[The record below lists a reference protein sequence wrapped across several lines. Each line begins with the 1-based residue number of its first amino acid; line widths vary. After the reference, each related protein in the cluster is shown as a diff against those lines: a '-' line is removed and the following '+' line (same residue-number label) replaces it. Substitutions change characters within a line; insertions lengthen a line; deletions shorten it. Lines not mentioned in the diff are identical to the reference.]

1 MSEALAGVRQ
11 AAAQPSL
18 PTRAALAY
26 TLGALFV
33 LNTMNYVDRQLFGV
47 TQELVKRDVG
57 LSDFQLGLVG
67 GPAFAVLY
75 ILAAFPIA
83 RLAERWNR
91 VSIVSLAFGTW
102 SVMTAIC
109 GGATSFMQLLLARG
123 GVSIGEAGCA
133 PASLSLISDYFP
145 PQRRTGAI
153 SIFGAAGPIGALSA
167 AIGGG
172 LLAQRYGWRTTFFAC
187 GALGLAAAVLFRL
200 TVREP
205 RQGGSRTTVG
215 LRTALRLLC
224 AKRSFLA
231 VAAASACAGFASY
244 SNSQYMVSF
253 LMRVHGLPVAAA
265 ATAVG
270 LILGAVGIVMTL
282 STGVLIEHGRRR
294 FPHIRTWLPAGGLI
308 WSGCIFALA
317 YLARPA
323 PLAIGLLAAG
333 SLGQHFY
340 MPAMHT
346 LAQDVAPAPMR
357 ATSAALMIS
366 VISLVGYGIGPP
378 LIGLLSDTLSTA
390 AMHSAGLDPRSCL
403 PGSLG
408 ACALARA
415 RGLGLSMSV
424 GSIFFIVGGV
434 LFGMSGRSIDRDM
447 VR

>member
-1 MSEALAGVRQ
+1 LSEALAGVRQ
-11 AAAQPSL
+11 AAAQLSL

-47 TQELVKRDVG
+47 MQELIKRDVG

-109 GGATSFMQLLLARG
+109 GGATSFLQLLLARG
-123 GVSIGEAGCA
+123 AVSIGEAGCA
-133 PASLSLISDYFP
+133 PASHALIADYFP
-145 PQRRTGAI
+145 PQRRTSAM

-205 RQGGSRTTVG
+205 RQGGSKTTVG
-215 LRTALRLLC
+215 LRAALRLLC

-294 FPHIRTWLPAGGLI
+294 FPRIRTWLPAGGLI
-308 WSGCIFALA
+308 WAGCIFALA
-317 YLARPA
+317 YLARPT

-340 MPAMHT
+340 MPAMYT
-346 LAQDVAPAPMR
+346 LAQDVAPASMR

-366 VISLVGYGIGPP
+366 VVSLVGYGIGPP
-378 LIGLLSDTLSTA
+378 LIGLLSDMLGTA

-403 PGSLG
+403 PNSLG
-408 ACALARA
+408 ECAFARA
-415 RGLGLSMSV
+415 HGLGLSMSA

-434 LFGMSGRSIDRDM
+434 LFGMSGRSIVRDM

>member
-1 MSEALAGVRQ
+1 VPR
-11 AAAQPSL
+11 AAAQRGV

-67 GPAFAVLY
+67 GPAFAILY

-102 SVMTAIC
+102 SVMTAFS
-109 GGATSFMQLLLARG
+109 GAATSFVQLLVGRG

-133 PASLSLISDYFP
+133 PASHALISDCFS
-145 PQRRTGAI
+145 PQQRTGAM
-153 SIFGAAGPIGALSA
+153 SIFGAAGPIGALTA

-172 LLAQRYGWRTTFFAC
+172 LLAQRCGWRVTFFAC

-200 TVREP
+200 TVHEP
-205 RQGGSRTTVG
+205 RHRADQSVVG
-215 LRTALRLLC
+215 LRAALRVLL

-231 VAAASACAGFASY
+231 VAAAGAFAGFASY

-253 LMRVHGLPVAAA
+253 LMRVHGLPVAVAG
-265 ATAVG
+265 TAVG

-282 STGVLIEHGRRR
+282 STGALIEHGRRR
-294 FPHIRTWLPAGGLI
+294 FPRIRTWLPAGGLV

-340 MPAMHT
+340 LPAMYT
-346 LAQDVAPAPMR
+346 LAQDVAPASMR

-366 VISLVGYGIGPP
+366 VVSLVGYGIGPP
-378 LIGLLSDTLSTA
+378 LIGLLSDTLSAA
-390 AMHSAGLDPRSCL
+390 AMHTAGLDPRDCL

-408 ACALARA
+408 PCALARA
-415 RGLGLSMSV
+415 RGLGLSMSA
-424 GSIFFIVGGV
+424 GSIMFIAGGL
-434 LFGMSGRSIDRDM
+434 LFGISGRSIDRDM
-447 VR
+447 AR